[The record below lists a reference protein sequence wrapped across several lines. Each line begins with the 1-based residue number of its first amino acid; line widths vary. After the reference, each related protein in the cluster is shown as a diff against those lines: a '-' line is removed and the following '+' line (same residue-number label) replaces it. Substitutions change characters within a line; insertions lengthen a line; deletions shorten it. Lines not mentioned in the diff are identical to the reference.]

1 MALWGPFSQNGNTTL
16 GWVLSG
22 GNITN
27 HEAFAVQL
35 ESTSPTNGTGALL
48 SNVVVYINPTR
59 YVVNITSEGPQAITY
74 HINSNQ
80 V

>member
-1 MALWGPFSQNGNTTL
+1 MALWGPFSQNGNTTQA
-16 GWVLSG
+16 WWLSG

-35 ESTSPTNGTGALL
+35 ESTSPNNGTGARI
-48 SNVVVYINPTR
+48 SNVTVYVNPTR
-59 YVVNITSEGPQAITY
+59 YLVDITAVGPQAISY
-74 HINSNQ
+74 HVNSNQ

>member
-1 MALWGPFSQNGNTTL
+1 MAYWGPFSQPGNTTY
-16 GWVLSG
+16 GWTLSG

-27 HEAFAVQL
+27 HEAFAVEL
-35 ESTSPTNGTGALL
+35 DNATPSTTGAMID
-48 SNVVVYINPTR
+48 NIIVYVNPTR
-59 YVVNITSEGPQAITY
+59 YGVQVVAEGAGAISY